1 MGRRATGP
9 LGARAESAAFD
20 YLLRQGL
27 QPVARNFRC
36 RGGEIDLIMLHNGC
50 LAFVEVRYRTTSNF
64 VRPGDTV
71 DHRKQRKIIR
81 TAAMFG
87 ARNRRFANHTMRF
100 DVVAIEGEDRP
111 SIRWIRDAFRPDD
124 STL

>member
-1 MGRRATGP
+1 
-9 LGARAESAAFD
+9 
-20 YLLRQGL
+20 
-27 QPVARNFRC
+27 
-36 RGGEIDLIMLHNGC
+36 MLHDGC
-50 LAFVEVRYRTTSNF
+50 LAFVEVRCRTTSSF
-64 VRPGDTV
+64 VRPGDTI

-87 ARNRRFANHTMRF
+87 ARNRHFANHTMRF
-100 DVVAIEGEDRP
+100 DVVSIEGEDPP